1 FPGFRLRRCRADYV
15 SPHYRLLRFG
25 FIKRM
30 KWLKKAVSVWT
41 LNDENLIR
49 KYLKMGV
56 DSLVT
61 DYPNLGLKLRD
72 ELSKKG

>member
-1 FPGFRLRRCRADYV
+1 
-15 SPHYRLLRFG
+15 
-25 FIKRM
+25 M

-72 ELSKKG
+72 ELSKRVNYFKANPFSIKDCRFVNISRLSN